1 MIECLSDY
9 GVSESLGFMCA
20 SNLCT
25 YVILCVAICCV
36 HYITSI
42 LYNK

>member
-1 MIECLSDY
+1 MIERLSDY
-9 GVSESLGFMCA
+9 GVSEGLGFMCE
-20 SNLCT
+20 SNLFSI
-25 YVILCVAICCV
+25 VIFVCICCV